1 MKASVLSASTI
12 AVALA
17 FAIVGSAKAG
27 PAAVPGF
34 DHEKCYGVAQAGK
47 NDCQTA
53 THSCAGTATKAG
65 DPASWIYVPAGTC
78 EKIVGG
84 HMQPM

>member
-1 MKASVLSASTI
+1 MKTTLMTSAMAAAISFAATG
-12 AVALA
+12 AA
-17 FAIVGSAKAG
+17 FAG

-53 THSCAGTATKAG
+53 THSCAGTATKAS